1 MPKQTRMHKLYR
13 FATLLLV
20 GALLTA
26 CGSQLTLE
34 KYNQLKVGQTYEDVK
49 KVLGDPARCD
59 EVMGVRACTWGD
71 EKAGV
76 SVNFVAGQVLL
87 FSAKNLK

>member
-1 MPKQTRMHKLYR
+1 MSRQFLLRKTCRLSG
-13 FATLLLV
+13 LLLI
-20 GALLTA
+20 GAVLTA

-34 KYNQLKVGQTYEDVK
+34 KYNQLKVGQTYENVQK
-49 KVLGDPARCD
+49 ILGDPARCD